1 MNANLPA
8 RRLPERPDLDQLKR
22 QAKELLEGF
31 AARESSVVAE
41 VRQYYPG
48 APFATLA
55 LHDAQL
61 VLARAYGFDSWPKLK
76 ARVDGVTIGRLHDA
90 VERGEAEAVR
100 NLLERRPELVNRDRP
115 GYPERLPL
123 HIAVQ
128 RRDAAMVQLLMECGA
143 DAHSGIWP
151 YRKDTQAVVMAAERG
166 YGEIANIIRE
176 QESIREKPKPE
187 HAPAGAP
194 ELTMEP
200 AAAAVV
206 RGDAAWIRERYDE
219 GALHDLLTGD
229 GLLTLAVKHDRPEIL
244 ELLLDSRF
252 DPDENRRETGGEE
265 VVHSWGRPLAE
276 CTQSGKLAMAAVLLA
291 HGADA
296 NAYACVWNAY
306 RQKDAAM
313 IELLAR
319 YGGVPNARTPGY
331 LRDTELAERMF
342 RQEDAGALPK
352 GTVPEGKTVAEEI
365 LDPAA
370 SAGSVDILRM
380 ALERITWPRDD
391 PRWWGILASP
401 LCFWNHIPWIY
412 SEKWDLD
419 RSTYLPCFAMV
430 LDRCDA
436 NVKGRFGI
444 SVLHYAAAS
453 YDWVTPEERVAFV
466 RVLLDRGASM
476 EVRDELLKS
485 TPLGWACRWGRVEV
499 ARLML
504 ERGANPTEPDADS
517 WATPR
522 AWAEKTGDE
531 DVIAVLQEYT
541 SRKGKSVPLLESGQ
555 TDL

>member
-1 MNANLPA
+1 VNANLPA
-8 RRLPERPDLDQLKR
+8 RHLPERPDLDQLKR
-22 QAKELLEGF
+22 QAKELLARF
-31 AARESSVVAE
+31 AARESSAVAE
-41 VRQYYPG
+41 VRQYYRS
-48 APFATLA
+48 APFDTFA

-76 ARVDGVTIGRLHDA
+76 ARVDGVTIGRLHGA
-90 VERGEAEAVR
+90 VERGDEDSVR
-100 NLLERRPELVNRDRP
+100 SLLQRRPELVNRDQA

-128 RRDAAMVQLLMECGA
+128 RRDTAMVQLLMERGA
-143 DAHSGIWP
+143 DARSGIWP
-151 YRKDTQAVVMAAERG
+151 YRKDTQAMVIAAERG
-166 YGEIANIIRE
+166 YDEIVDIIRE
-176 QESIREKPKPE
+176 QEVKREKPEPE
-187 HAPAGAP
+187 HAPGAP
-194 ELTMEP
+194 EPAMEP
-200 AAAAVV
+200 TAAAVV
-206 RGDAAWIRERYDE
+206 RGDPAWIRERHDE
-219 GALHDLLTGD
+219 RALRDPLTGD

-244 ELLLDSRF
+244 ELLLELGF
-252 DPDENRRETGGEE
+252 DPDETRREAGADEI
-265 VVHSWGRPLAE
+265 VHSWGRPLQE
-276 CTQSGKLAMAAVLLA
+276 CTGSGKLAMAAMLLA

-296 NAYACVWNAY
+296 NAWACVWNAY

-319 YGGVPNARTPGY
+319 YGGVPNAMTPGY
-331 LRDTELAERMF
+331 LRDTELAAWMF
-342 RQEDAGALPK
+342 RQEDAGELPK
-352 GTVPEGKTVAEEI
+352 RTVPEGRTVAEQI

-380 ALERITWPRDD
+380 ALERIAWPRDD

-419 RSTYLPCFAMV
+419 RSTYLPCFTMV

-453 YDWVTPEERVAFV
+453 YNWVTPEERVAFV
-466 RVLLDRGASM
+466 RILLDHGARM
-476 EVRDELLKS
+476 DVRDELLKS

-504 ERGANPTEPDADS
+504 ERGADPVEPDAEL

-522 AWAEKTGDE
+522 RWAEKAGHKE
-531 DVIAVLQEYT
+531 IVSVLQAYA
-541 SRKGKSVPLLESGQ
+541 SRE
-555 TDL
+555 

>member
-8 RRLPERPDLDQLKR
+8 RHLPERPDLDQLKR
-22 QAKELLEGF
+22 QAKEMLAGF
-31 AARESSVVAE
+31 AAKESSAVAE

-48 APFATLA
+48 APLAAFA

-90 VERGEAEAVR
+90 VEQGDADAVR
-100 NLLERRPELVNRDRP
+100 NLLQRRPELVNRDQA

-128 RRDAAMVQLLMECGA
+128 RRDAAMVRHLMERGA

-166 YGEIANIIRE
+166 YDEIVDIIRE
-176 QESIREKPKPE
+176 QELKREKLEP
-187 HAPAGAP
+187 APAPDAP
-194 ELTMEP
+194 EPAMEP

-206 RGDAAWIRERYDE
+206 RGDAAWIRERHAE
-219 GALHDLLTGD
+219 GALRDPLTGD
-229 GLLTLAVKHDRPEIL
+229 GLLALAVKRDRPDMLALLL
-244 ELLLDSRF
+244 ELGF
-252 DPDENRRETGGEE
+252 DPDETRRETGADEIL
-265 VVHSWGRPLAE
+265 HSWGRPLQE
-276 CTQSGKLAMAAVLLA
+276 CTQSGKLAMAEMLLA

-296 NAYACVWNAY
+296 NAWACVWNAY

-319 YGGVPNARTPGY
+319 YGGVPNAMTPGY
-331 LRDTELAERMF
+331 LRDTELAARMF
-342 RQEDAGALPK
+342 RQEDAGTLPK
-352 GTVPEGKTVAEEI
+352 GTVREGRTVAEEI

-380 ALERITWPRDD
+380 AMERIAWPRDD

-419 RSTYLPCFAMV
+419 RNAYLPCFALV

-436 NVKGRFGI
+436 NIRGRFGI
-444 SVLHYAAAS
+444 TVLHYAASS
-453 YDWVTPEERVAFV
+453 YNWVTPEERVVFV
-466 RVLLDRGASM
+466 RMLLDRGARM
-476 EVRDELLKS
+476 DVRDELLQS
-485 TPLGWACRWGRVEV
+485 TPLGWACRWGRMEV
-499 ARLML
+499 VRLLL
-504 ERGANPTEPDADS
+504 ERGADPVEPDAEL

-522 AWAEKTGDE
+522 EWAEKAGHKAI
-531 DVIAVLQEYT
+531 VAVLQEYAP
-541 SRKGKSVPLLESGQ
+541 RR
-555 TDL
+555 